1 MEAINL
7 ISTIVVVALSLFI
20 IVLTLRAHVQIKKN
34 NESILKTEFS
44 TIGTDTTGRI
54 VYRWLLILVGVSGV
68 LYGPSAGDFILLL
81 FAVITERLIIY
92 RACRPDDRLGRF
104 LTKYNW

>member
-1 MEAINL
+1 MEAFNL
-7 ISTIVVVALSLFI
+7 ASTIAVVALSLFI
-20 IVLTLRAHVQIKKN
+20 IVLTLRSHVQIKKN
-34 NESILKTEFS
+34 SRAILKAEIS

-54 VYRWLLILVGVSGV
+54 VYRWLLILVGV
-68 LYGPSAGDFILLL
+68 AGILWGFSTGEFILLL

-92 RACRPDDRLGRF
+92 RACRPDDRLGKF

>member
-1 MEAINL
+1 MEAFNL
-7 ISTIVVVALSLFI
+7 ASTSVVVALSLFI
-20 IVLTLRAHVQIKKN
+20 IVLTLRAHVEIKRN
-34 NESILKTEFS
+34 SASILKTEFS
-44 TIGTDTTGRI
+44 TIGTDTTGRV

-68 LYGPSAGDFILLL
+68 LYGPSAGEFILLM

-92 RACRPDDRLGRF
+92 RACRPDDRLGKF